1 MDKIHIKDLQIIGF
15 HGAIPEEKVLGQKF
29 VLSFELDVDLRQA
42 GKNDD
47 LTKTVHYGELA
58 QKVEEEFTKT
68 SYDLIEKAAEE
79 ICEFVLLNYPLVK
92 KVKLLLKKPWAPTR
106 KHVEYVAVEIERKWN
121 KVYIAAGSNLGNKE
135 ETLKEAIDKID
146 KRKDCVVTKVSNFYT
161 TDPVGYEDQ
170 DQFVNCVFEIDTL
183 QTPSE
188 LMDTLLEVEKDFK
201 RERIIR
207 WGPRTLDLDIIFYD
221 DIISYDEHIL
231 IPHPRAH
238 ERQFVMKPM
247 CDINPYYVHPIY
259 RKRVMDI
266 SSELGEL
273 QNIQPLT

>member
-1 MDKIHIKDLQIIGF
+1 MDKIHIKDLEIIGF

-121 KVYIAAGSNLGNKE
+121 KVYIAAGSNLGDKE

-238 ERQFVMKPM
+238 EIGRAHV
-247 CDINPYYVHPIY
+247 
-259 RKRVMDI
+259 
-266 SSELGEL
+266 
-273 QNIQPLT
+273 

>member
-1 MDKIHIKDLQIIGF
+1 MDKIHIKDLEIIGF

-121 KVYIAAGSNLGNKE
+121 KVYIAAGSNLGDKE
-135 ETLKEAIDKID
+135 ETLKEAIYKID

-170 DQFVNCVFEIDTL
+170 DQFVNCVFEINTL

-273 QNIQPLT
+273 

>member
-1 MDKIHIKDLQIIGF
+1 MDKIHIKDLEIIGF

-92 KVKLLLKKPWAPTR
+92 KVKLLLKKPWAPTS

-207 WGPRTLDLDIIFYD
+207 WGPRTLDLDIIFYN

-273 QNIQPLT
+273 

>member
-1 MDKIHIKDLQIIGF
+1 MDKIHIKDLEIIGF

-121 KVYIAAGSNLGNKE
+121 KVYIATGSNLGDKE

-207 WGPRTLDLDIIFYD
+207 WGPRTLDLDIIFYN

-273 QNIQPLT
+273 

>member
-1 MDKIHIKDLQIIGF
+1 MDKIHIKDLEIIGF

-207 WGPRTLDLDIIFYD
+207 WGPRTLDLDIIFYN

-273 QNIQPLT
+273 

>member
-1 MDKIHIKDLQIIGF
+1 MDKIHIKDLEIIGF

-106 KHVEYVAVEIERKWN
+106 KHVEYVAVEIERKWS
-121 KVYIAAGSNLGNKE
+121 KVYIAAGSNLGDKE

-170 DQFVNCVFEIDTL
+170 DKFVNCVFEIDTL

-273 QNIQPLT
+273 

>member
-1 MDKIHIKDLQIIGF
+1 MDKIHIKDLEIIGF

-121 KVYIAAGSNLGNKE
+121 KVYIAAGSNLGDKE
-135 ETLKEAIDKID
+135 ETLKEAIYKID

-170 DQFVNCVFEIDTL
+170 DQFVNCVFEINTL

-188 LMDTLLEVEKDFK
+188 LMNTLLEVEKDFK

-207 WGPRTLDLDIIFYD
+207 WGPRTLDLDIIFYN

-273 QNIQPLT
+273 

>member
-1 MDKIHIKDLQIIGF
+1 MDKIHIKDLEIIGF

-135 ETLKEAIDKID
+135 ETLKEAIYKID

-207 WGPRTLDLDIIFYD
+207 WGPRTLDLDIIFYN

-273 QNIQPLT
+273 

>member
-1 MDKIHIKDLQIIGF
+1 MDKIHIKDLEIIGF

-58 QKVEEEFTKT
+58 QKVEEEFSKT

-121 KVYIAAGSNLGNKE
+121 KVYIAAGSNLGDKE
-135 ETLKEAIDKID
+135 ETLKEAIYIID

-170 DQFVNCVFEIDTL
+170 DQFANCVFEINTL

-207 WGPRTLDLDIIFYD
+207 WGPRTLDLDIIFYN

-273 QNIQPLT
+273 

>member
-1 MDKIHIKDLQIIGF
+1 MDKIYIKDLEIFAF

-42 GKNDD
+42 GKTDD
-47 LTKTVHYGELA
+47 LIKTVHYGELA

-79 ICEFVLLNYPLVK
+79 ICEFVLLSYPLVK
-92 KVKLLLKKPWAPTR
+92 KVKLLLVKPWAPTR
-106 KHVEYVAVEIERKWN
+106 KHLEHVAVELERKWS
-121 KVYIAAGSNLGNKE
+121 KVYIAAGANLGDKE
-135 ETLKEAIDKID
+135 ETLKEAIAKID
-146 KRKDCVVTKVSNFYT
+146 ERKDCVVTKVSNFYT
-161 TDPVGYEDQ
+161 TDPVGYENQ
-170 DQFVNCVFEIDTL
+170 DKFVNCVFEINTL

-188 LMDTLLEVEKDFK
+188 LMDTLLNIEAEFK

-247 CDINPYYVHPIY
+247 CDINPYFVHPVY
-259 RKRVMDI
+259 KKRVMDI
-266 SSELGEL
+266 SSKLGDL
-273 QNIQPLT
+273 

>member
-1 MDKIHIKDLQIIGF
+1 MDKIHIKDLEIIGF

-121 KVYIAAGSNLGNKE
+121 KVYIAAGSNLGDKE
-135 ETLKEAIDKID
+135 ETLKEAISIID

-170 DQFVNCVFEIDTL
+170 DQFVNCVFEINTL

-207 WGPRTLDLDIIFYD
+207 WGPRTLDLDIIFYN

-273 QNIQPLT
+273 

>member
-1 MDKIHIKDLQIIGF
+1 MDKIHIKDLEIIGF

-68 SYDLIEKAAEE
+68 SYYLIEKAAEE

-121 KVYIAAGSNLGNKE
+121 KVYIAAGSNLGDKE
-135 ETLKEAIDKID
+135 ETLKEAIYIID

-170 DQFVNCVFEIDTL
+170 DQFVNCVFEINTL

-207 WGPRTLDLDIIFYD
+207 WGPRTLDLDIIFYN

-273 QNIQPLT
+273 

>member
-1 MDKIHIKDLQIIGF
+1 MDKIHIKDLEIIGF

-79 ICEFVLLNYPLVK
+79 ICEFVLRNYPLVK

-121 KVYIAAGSNLGNKE
+121 KVYIAAGSNLGDKE
-135 ETLKEAIDKID
+135 ETLKEAIYKID

-170 DQFVNCVFEIDTL
+170 DQFVNCVFEINTL

-207 WGPRTLDLDIIFYD
+207 WGPRTLDLDIIFYN

-273 QNIQPLT
+273 

>member
-1 MDKIHIKDLQIIGF
+1 MDKIHIKDLEIIGF

-121 KVYIAAGSNLGNKE
+121 KVYIAAGSNLGDKE
-135 ETLKEAIDKID
+135 ETLKEAIYIID

-170 DQFVNCVFEIDTL
+170 DQFVNCVFEINTL

-188 LMDTLLEVEKDFK
+188 LMNTLLEVEKDFK

-207 WGPRTLDLDIIFYD
+207 WGPRTLDLDIIFYN

-273 QNIQPLT
+273 

>member
-1 MDKIHIKDLQIIGF
+1 MDKIHIKDLEIIGF

-121 KVYIAAGSNLGNKE
+121 KVYIAAGSNLGDKE

-207 WGPRTLDLDIIFYD
+207 WGPRTLDLDIIFYNE
-221 DIISYDEHIL
+221 IISYDEHIL

-273 QNIQPLT
+273 

>member
-1 MDKIHIKDLQIIGF
+1 MDKIHIKDLEIIGF

-121 KVYIAAGSNLGNKE
+121 KVYIAAGSNLGDKE
-135 ETLKEAIDKID
+135 ETLKEAIYIID

-161 TDPVGYEDQ
+161 SDPVGYEDQ
-170 DQFVNCVFEIDTL
+170 DQFGNCVFEINTL

-273 QNIQPLT
+273 

>member
-1 MDKIHIKDLQIIGF
+1 MDKIHIKDLEIIVF

-121 KVYIAAGSNLGNKE
+121 KVYIAAGSNLGDKE

-273 QNIQPLT
+273 

>member
-1 MDKIHIKDLQIIGF
+1 MDKIHIKDLEIIGF

-121 KVYIAAGSNLGNKE
+121 KVYIAAGSNLGDKE
-135 ETLKEAIDKID
+135 ETLKEAIYIID

-170 DQFVNCVFEIDTL
+170 DQFVNCVFEINTL

-188 LMDTLLEVEKDFK
+188 LRDTLLEVEKDFK

-207 WGPRTLDLDIIFYD
+207 WGPRTLDLDIIFYN

-273 QNIQPLT
+273 

>member
-1 MDKIHIKDLQIIGF
+1 MDKIHIKDLEIIGF

-58 QKVEEEFTKT
+58 QKVEEVFTKT

-273 QNIQPLT
+273 

>member
-1 MDKIHIKDLQIIGF
+1 MDKIYIKDLEIFAF

-42 GKNDD
+42 GKTDD

-58 QKVEEEFTKT
+58 QRVEEEFIKT

-79 ICEFVLLNYPLVK
+79 ICEFILLNYSLVK
-92 KVKLLLKKPWAPTR
+92 KVKLLLVKPWAPTR
-106 KHVEYVAVEIERKWN
+106 KHVEHVAVELERKWS
-121 KVYIAAGSNLGNKE
+121 KVYIAAGANLGSKE
-135 ETLKEAIDKID
+135 ETLKEAIAKID
-146 KRKDCVVTKVSNFYT
+146 ERKDCVVTKVSNFYT
-161 TDPVGYEDQ
+161 TEPVGYEDQ
-170 DQFVNCVFEIDTL
+170 DKFVNCVFEINTL

-188 LMDTLLEVEKDFK
+188 LMDTLLNVEAEFK

-221 DIISYDEHIL
+221 DIISYDEHVL

-247 CDINPYYVHPIY
+247 CDINPYFVHPVF
-259 RKRVMDI
+259 RKRVIDI
-266 SSELGEL
+266 SNQLGDL
-273 QNIQPLT
+273 

>member
-1 MDKIHIKDLQIIGF
+1 MDKIHIKDLEIIGF

-121 KVYIAAGSNLGNKE
+121 KVYIAAGSNLGDKE
-135 ETLKEAIDKID
+135 ETLKEAIYKID

-207 WGPRTLDLDIIFYD
+207 WGPRTLDLDIIFYN

-259 RKRVMDI
+259 RNRVMDI

-273 QNIQPLT
+273 

>member
-1 MDKIHIKDLQIIGF
+1 MDKIHIKDLEIIGF

-29 VLSFELDVDLRQA
+29 ILSFELDVDLRQA

-106 KHVEYVAVEIERKWN
+106 KHVEYVAVEIERKWS

-273 QNIQPLT
+273 

>member
-1 MDKIHIKDLQIIGF
+1 MDKIHIKDLEIIGF

-121 KVYIAAGSNLGNKE
+121 KVYIAAGSNLGDKE
-135 ETLKEAIDKID
+135 ETLKEAIYIID
-146 KRKDCVVTKVSNFYT
+146 KRKDCVVTKVTNFYT

-170 DQFVNCVFEIDTL
+170 DQFVNCVFEINTL

-207 WGPRTLDLDIIFYD
+207 WGPRTLDLDIIFYN

-273 QNIQPLT
+273 

>member
-1 MDKIHIKDLQIIGF
+1 MDKIHIKDLEIIGF

-106 KHVEYVAVEIERKWN
+106 KHVEYVAVEIERKWS
-121 KVYIAAGSNLGNKE
+121 KVYIAAGSNLGDKE
-135 ETLKEAIDKID
+135 ETLKEAIYKID

-170 DQFVNCVFEIDTL
+170 DQFVNCVFEINTL

-207 WGPRTLDLDIIFYD
+207 WGPRTLDLDIIFYN

-273 QNIQPLT
+273 

>member
-1 MDKIHIKDLQIIGF
+1 MDKIHIKDLEIIGF

-121 KVYIAAGSNLGNKE
+121 KVYIAAGSNLGDKE
-135 ETLKEAIDKID
+135 ETLKEAIYIID

-170 DQFVNCVFEIDTL
+170 DQFVNCVFEINTL

-231 IPHPRAH
+231 IPHPSGD

-273 QNIQPLT
+273 

>member
-1 MDKIHIKDLQIIGF
+1 MDKIHIKDLEIIGF

-170 DQFVNCVFEIDTL
+170 DKFVNCVFEIDTL

-273 QNIQPLT
+273 

>member
-1 MDKIHIKDLQIIGF
+1 MDKIHIKDLEIIGF

-121 KVYIAAGSNLGNKE
+121 KVYIAAGSNLGDKE
-135 ETLKEAIDKID
+135 ETLKEAIYIID

-170 DQFVNCVFEIDTL
+170 DQFVNCVFEINTL

-207 WGPRTLDLDIIFYD
+207 WGPRTLDLDIIFYN

-238 ERQFVMKPM
+238 ERQYVMKPM

-273 QNIQPLT
+273 

>member
-1 MDKIHIKDLQIIGF
+1 MDKIHIKDLEIIGF

-121 KVYIAAGSNLGNKE
+121 KVYIAAGSNLGDKE
-135 ETLKEAIDKID
+135 ETLKEAIYKID

-188 LMDTLLEVEKDFK
+188 LMNTLLEVEKDFK

-273 QNIQPLT
+273 

>member
-1 MDKIHIKDLQIIGF
+1 MDKIHIKDLEIIGF

-121 KVYIAAGSNLGNKE
+121 KVYIAAGSNLGDKE

-170 DQFVNCVFEIDTL
+170 DQFVNCVFEINTL
-183 QTPSE
+183 QTSSE

-207 WGPRTLDLDIIFYD
+207 WGPRTLDLDIIFYN

-273 QNIQPLT
+273 

>member
-1 MDKIHIKDLQIIGF
+1 MDKIHIKDLEIIGF

-121 KVYIAAGSNLGNKE
+121 KVYIAAGSNLGDKE
-135 ETLKEAIDKID
+135 ETLKEAIYIID

-170 DQFVNCVFEIDTL
+170 DQFVNCVFEINTL

-201 RERIIR
+201 RDRIIR
-207 WGPRTLDLDIIFYD
+207 WGPRTLDLDIIFYN

-273 QNIQPLT
+273 

>member
-1 MDKIHIKDLQIIGF
+1 MDKIHIKDLEIIGF

-29 VLSFELDVDLRQA
+29 ILSFELDVDLRQA

-170 DQFVNCVFEIDTL
+170 DKFVNCVFEIDTL

-273 QNIQPLT
+273 

>member
-1 MDKIHIKDLQIIGF
+1 MDKIHIKDLEIIGF

-121 KVYIAAGSNLGNKE
+121 KVYIAAGSNLGDKE

-161 TDPVGYEDQ
+161 TDPVVYEDQ

-273 QNIQPLT
+273 

>member
-1 MDKIHIKDLQIIGF
+1 MDKVHIKDLEIIGF

-121 KVYIAAGSNLGNKE
+121 KVYIAAGSNLGDKE
-135 ETLKEAIDKID
+135 ETLKEAIYIID

-170 DQFVNCVFEIDTL
+170 DQFVNCVFEINTL

-207 WGPRTLDLDIIFYD
+207 WGPRTLDLDIIFYN

-273 QNIQPLT
+273 

>member
-1 MDKIHIKDLQIIGF
+1 MDKIHIKDLEIIGF

-121 KVYIAAGSNLGNKE
+121 KVYIAAGSNLGDKE
-135 ETLKEAIDKID
+135 ETLKEAIYIID

-170 DQFVNCVFEIDTL
+170 DQFANCVFEINTL

-207 WGPRTLDLDIIFYD
+207 WGPRTLDLDIIFYN

-273 QNIQPLT
+273 

>member
-1 MDKIHIKDLQIIGF
+1 MDKIHIKDLEIIGF
-15 HGAIPEEKVLGQKF
+15 HGAIPEEKVGGQKF

-121 KVYIAAGSNLGNKE
+121 KVYIAAGSNLGDKE
-135 ETLKEAIDKID
+135 ETLKEAIYIID

-170 DQFVNCVFEIDTL
+170 DQFVNCVFEINTL

-207 WGPRTLDLDIIFYD
+207 WGPRTLDLDIIFYN

-273 QNIQPLT
+273 

>member
-1 MDKIHIKDLQIIGF
+1 MDKIHIKDLEIIGF

-121 KVYIAAGSNLGNKE
+121 KVYIAAGSNLGDKE
-135 ETLKEAIDKID
+135 ETLKEAIYKID
-146 KRKDCVVTKVSNFYT
+146 KTKDCVVTKVSNLYT
-161 TDPVGYEDQ
+161 TDPVGYEDH

-183 QTPSE
+183 QTPIE

-247 CDINPYYVHPIY
+247 CDINTYYVHPIY

-273 QNIQPLT
+273 